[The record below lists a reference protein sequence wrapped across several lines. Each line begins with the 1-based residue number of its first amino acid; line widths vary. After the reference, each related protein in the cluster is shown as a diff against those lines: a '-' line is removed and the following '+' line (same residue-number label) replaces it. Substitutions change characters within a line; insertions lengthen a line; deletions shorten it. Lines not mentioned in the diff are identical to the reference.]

1 MNWAEKTQ
9 AKDPIPELLIEAH
22 EVGVKVLPP
31 NVNYSKS
38 KFTVHDGKI
47 LFGLASVKEV
57 ASAAKTIVENA
68 PYTSFHD
75 FIARSKADKTSVI
88 NLIKAGALDDFNV
101 SRKAMLDSYDAFK
114 TAYVK
119 LAKKETYIQTVTEIL
134 PKLCLCG
141 SDEELVEKQKELGLH
156 VELKKLTTEDK
167 LQKSLER
174 AKEAVIELR
183 TAFESL
189 TITPVI
195 ETVEEK
201 SGSPLD
207 NYGRP
212 EELSATPI
220 SDMDANTTMIFGLI
234 TNVEIRQSKKTG
246 NDMAFIVV
254 QDQTGTANVN
264 VFQKA
269 YEQNKQFIKEGN
281 VLLFSGKTDLDDFNS
296 SDEDGEAL
304 DAEYKFT
311 LQKCFEAKKKNGTYL
326 VHSNAVSMQELEN
339 MKEEFGNTVYIYNV
353 ETKQTEKLGFT
364 VSSKVNNLPLK
375 LKL

>member
-1 MNWAEKTQ
+1 MADE
-9 AKDPIPELLIEAH
+9 
-22 EVGVKVLPP
+22 
-31 NVNYSKS
+31 
-38 KFTVHDGKI
+38 
-47 LFGLASVKEV
+47 KEV
-57 ASAAKTIVENA
+57 LG
-68 PYTSFHD
+68 Y
-75 FIARSKADKTSVI
+75 
-88 NLIKAGALDDFNV
+88 
-101 SRKAMLDSYDAFK
+101 
-114 TAYVK
+114 YV
-119 LAKKETYIQTVTEIL
+119 
-134 PKLCLCG
+134 
-141 SDEELVEKQKELGLH
+141 
-156 VELKKLTTEDK
+156 
-167 LQKSLER
+167 
-174 AKEAVIELR
+174 
-183 TAFESL
+183 
-189 TITPVI
+189 
-195 ETVEEK
+195 

-339 MKEEFGNTVYIYNV
+339 MKEDFGNTVYIYNV

-364 VSSKVNNLPLK
+364 VSSKVNEIRGVTK
-375 LKL
+375 MS